1 MIIENRMV
9 VTLNY
14 RLTVDENGQ
23 ETEVEKTSVENP
35 FVFLFGSGQLL
46 PDFEMNL
53 AGKAAGCNFDFLISA
68 ENGYGLSDAQNI
80 VPVPISVFAGSDG
93 KPDPGLLVV
102 GNTVPMSDNA
112 GNRYEGKIK
121 EVNDDN
127 VVMDFNHPLA
137 DRTLHFTGE
146 VINVRLATLEE
157 LQHGH
162 VHGPGGHHH

>member
-23 ETEVEKTSVENP
+23 ETEVEKTSIENP

-53 AGKAAGCNFDFLISA
+53 AGKAAGSNFDFLISA

-121 EVNDDN
+121 EVNDDH

>member
-1 MIIENRMV
+1 MIIENRTV

-14 RLTVDENGQ
+14 RLTVDENGS
-23 ETEVEKTSVENP
+23 ETEVERTTAESP

-53 AGKAAGCNFDFLISA
+53 AGKTAGSAFDFLISA
-68 ENGYGLSDAQNI
+68 ERGYGLSDAQNI
-80 VPVPISVFAGSDG
+80 VPVPISVFVGADG
-93 KPDPGLLVV
+93 QPDTSLLVI

-112 GNRYEGKIK
+112 GNRYQGKIK
-121 EVNDDN
+121 EVNEDT

-146 VINVRLATLEE
+146 VIEVRLATLEE

>member
-1 MIIENRMV
+1 MV

-14 RLTVDENGQ
+14 RLTVDENGN

-35 FVFLFGSGQLL
+35 FVFLFGAGQLL

-53 AGKAAGCNFDFLISA
+53 AGKAAGSNFDFLISA

>member
-53 AGKAAGCNFDFLISA
+53 AGKAAGSNFDFLISA

-121 EVNDDN
+121 EVNDDH

>member
-53 AGKAAGCNFDFLISA
+53 AGKAAGSNFDFLISA

>member
-14 RLTVDENGQ
+14 RLTVDENGN

-53 AGKAAGCNFDFLISA
+53 AGMSAGSTFDFLISA

-80 VPVPISVFAGSDG
+80 VPVPISVFAGADG

-146 VINVRLATLEE
+146 VIEVRLATLEE